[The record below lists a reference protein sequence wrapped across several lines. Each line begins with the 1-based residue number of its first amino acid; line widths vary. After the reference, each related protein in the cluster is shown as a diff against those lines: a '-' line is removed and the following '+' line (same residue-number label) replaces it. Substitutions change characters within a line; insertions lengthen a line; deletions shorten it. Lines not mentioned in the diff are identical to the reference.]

1 MCMPLAASWLIKC
14 ILPWQLLHQQ
24 EHGATAQDLRA
35 KYCTA
40 VIMLTNSAA
49 LQVLDQLLS
58 YVTTVKLQ
66 K

>member
-1 MCMPLAASWLIKC
+1 MCMLPAASRLIKC

-24 EHGATAQDLRA
+24 EHGAIAQDLRA

-40 VIMLTNSAA
+40 VVMLTNSAA
-49 LQVLDQLLS
+49 MQVLEQLLS